1 MMPRTPAPGLRP
13 APARMASGSISL
25 KWKRRILRGHVQST
39 SRQKLKGTD
48 MKGEPVII
56 LLVEDDPAH
65 AEIVRRNF
73 VNFRM
78 ANRLMHVADGQQA
91 LNYLFRRSE
100 FQDSNHSPR
109 PNLILLDL
117 RLPKVDGLEVL
128 KTIKADADLARIPV
142 VVLTTSAAEVD
153 MAKAYGNHANSYLVK
168 PVDFPQFLKLMDALG
183 YYWLVW
189 NQFPF

>member
-1 MMPRTPAPGLRP
+1 
-13 APARMASGSISL
+13 
-25 KWKRRILRGHVQST
+25 
-39 SRQKLKGTD
+39 
-48 MKGEPVII
+48 
-56 LLVEDDPAH
+56 
-65 AEIVRRNF
+65 VRRNF
-73 VNFRM
+73 VNSRIV
-78 ANRLMHVADGQQA
+78 NRPVRLEHVVDGQEA
-91 LNYLFRRSE
+91 LDYLFHRAE
-100 FQDSNHSPR
+100 FQDPNLAPR

-128 KTIKADADLARIPV
+128 KTIKADADLAGIPV